1 MQQQQQV
8 SINFLSDSLQ
18 CFEAA
23 ALPGYYGITRKL
35 LPIRK
40 RIHVFCNRF
49 QWVHDE
55 TLYDFF
61 WHAAAAIG
69 TAAAAGATAYYGI
82 TRKLLSV
89 SIMKLQ
95 QQTDN

>member
-1 MQQQQQV
+1 MG
-8 SINFLSDSLQ
+8 S
-18 CFEAA
+18 
-23 ALPGYYGITRKL
+23 Y
-35 LPIRK
+35 
-40 RIHVFCNRF
+40 
-49 QWVHDE
+49 DE

-61 WHAAAAIG
+61 WHAAAAAIG
-69 TAAAAGATAYYGI
+69 TAAAAGARAYYGI